1 MNVPASAI
9 TVLPASSLTRSRSQ
23 IPRGISSRRAAP
35 VSRCTGYTARCRATS
50 PGSCGRPGW
59 GRVAGPLPPRVRGAG
74 VLFVVRTHSLP
85 FTRKETTRCPTLS
98 APLSRRSP
106 HLLRPAAP
114 PGLLVRLSRAPPRAT
129 ALARVPDGAGRRRPG
144 NDGRDLLLGRDPRR
158 RAADGLSLC
167 LGDALSP
174 SDPHPGLAS
183 PPARRAARRAETG
196 RAGYSEGHNPVADD
210 GGVDTPGS

>member
-50 PGSCGRPGW
+50 PGSCGRRVGPG
-59 GRVAGPLPPRVRGAG
+59 GRTTPPRVLGAG

-114 PGLLVRLSRAPPRAT
+114 PSLLVRLSRAPPRAT

-144 NDGRDLLLGRDPRR
+144 NDGRDLIYYWVVIHEGALLMAFPSVLAMPFLLRTLILGWLRR
-158 RAADGLSLC
+158 PPGVRPAPEQSGVLS
-167 LGDALSP
+167 S
-174 SDPHPGLAS
+174 
-183 PPARRAARRAETG
+183 
-196 RAGYSEGHNPVADD
+196 
-210 GGVDTPGS
+210 